1 LKKLSL
7 VAVSML
13 LLSTAGCSVNLHHQ
27 PLDPVTPV
35 SGDVAL
41 QERAQH
47 MTHKAGWG
55 TLTVFAIP
63 VARVTVNG
71 QADEALAMQ
80 VKSALE
86 HAGYSVQMVSDAGA
100 AGDMAYM
107 ECDVHRF
114 KFRNYTWFFPLVFNW
129 GKVDMTV
136 RLVTPGQDPWERRYV
151 GKARGWYSFEKT
163 VNKALTQVLNQ
174 MVHDLTARQQQ
185 VALPRAPDRT
195 LRAENG

>member
-1 LKKLSL
+1 MRKLSL

-13 LLSTAGCSVNLHHQ
+13 LLSTAGCSVNLHHG

-41 QERAQH
+41 QERAQN
-47 MTHKAGWG
+47 MSHKAGWG

-71 QADEALAMQ
+71 QADRELALQ

-86 HAGYSVQMVSDAGA
+86 HAGYSVQMVSDAGP
-100 AGDMAYM
+100 AGDVAYM
-107 ECDVHRF
+107 ECQVHRF
-114 KFRNYTWFFPLVFNW
+114 KFRNYTWLFPLVFNW

-136 RLVTPGQDPWERRYV
+136 RLVTPGEEPWERRYV
-151 GKARGWYSFEKT
+151 GKATGFYSFEKT

-174 MVHDLTARQQQ
+174 MVHDLTASQKQ
-185 VALPRAPDRT
+185 VALPRAPDRV
-195 LRAENG
+195 AGASG